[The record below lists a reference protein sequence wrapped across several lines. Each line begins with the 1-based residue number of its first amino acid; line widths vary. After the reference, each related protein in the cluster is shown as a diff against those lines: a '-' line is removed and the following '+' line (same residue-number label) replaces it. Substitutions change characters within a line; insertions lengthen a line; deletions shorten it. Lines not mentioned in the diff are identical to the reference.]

1 MLDGVWNKMS
11 ITQKMCLLSAFT
23 LMQNLLTINN
33 KDPFEQ
39 HVRTGPA
46 QDFTFIFEVGET
58 CAVRT
63 SRQ

>member
-1 MLDGVWNKMS
+1 MLDGVVWNKMS

-39 HVRTGPA
+39 VLSPLY
-46 QDFTFIFEVGET
+46 IFNDK
-58 CAVRT
+58 
-63 SRQ
+63 QF

>member
-11 ITQKMCLLSAFT
+11 ITQKMCLQLSAFT

-39 HVRTGPA
+39 VLSPLY
-46 QDFTFIFEVGET
+46 IFNDK
-58 CAVRT
+58 
-63 SRQ
+63 QF